1 MTMMLVP
8 ARKND
13 FFADFLSDPFD
24 AFGSRPQPKQAMPS
38 MMKTDIKETEK
49 AYEFDID
56 LPGFKKENVHA
67 ELQDGYLTIQAST
80 ESETEE
86 KSENG
91 TYLRKERFT
100 G

>member
-1 MTMMLVP
+1 MMLVP

-24 AFGSRPQPKQAMPS
+24 VFGGRPQPKQAMPA

-56 LPGFKKENVHA
+56 LPGFKK
-67 ELQDGYLTIQAST
+67 
-80 ESETEE
+80 
-86 KSENG
+86 
-91 TYLRKERFT
+91 
-100 G
+100 